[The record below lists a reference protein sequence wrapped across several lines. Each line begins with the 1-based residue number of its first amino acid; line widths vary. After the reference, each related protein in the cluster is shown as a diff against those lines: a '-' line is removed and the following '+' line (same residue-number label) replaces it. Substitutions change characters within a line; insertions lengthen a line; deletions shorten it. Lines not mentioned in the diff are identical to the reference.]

1 VAELDEVVPE
11 GAMQLGALWPGELG
25 RGMTVLPSSL
35 LQMLATSVT
44 IWLRLRELQNM
55 PGER

>member
-1 VAELDEVVPE
+1 
-11 GAMQLGALWPGELG
+11 MQLGALWPGELG

-44 IWLRLRELQNM
+44 IGLRLRELQNM